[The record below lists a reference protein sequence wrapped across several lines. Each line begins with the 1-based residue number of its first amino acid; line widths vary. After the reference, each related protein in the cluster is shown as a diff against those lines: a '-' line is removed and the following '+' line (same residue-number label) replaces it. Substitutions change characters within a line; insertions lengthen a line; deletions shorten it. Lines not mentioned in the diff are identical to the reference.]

1 MFVSGRALSH
11 LCRVLCTYLHIRDT
25 ITGELLR
32 GYWHHGKP
40 TAPFQALETGTGYAF
55 HAVRVAFAH
64 NRPEVSL
71 HSIRTGRSII
81 HVYSHTAI
89 TVTQEPL
96 SHDTL

>member
-1 MFVSGRALSH
+1 VTH
-11 LCRVLCTYLHIRDT
+11 QVLCYCVLI
-25 ITGELLR
+25 IATGELLR

-71 HSIRTGRSII
+71 LASILTDTYTYII
-81 HVYSHTAI
+81 
-89 TVTQEPL
+89 TQQSL
-96 SHDTL
+96 